1 MNDRYPN
8 TIAQFTLSLLV
19 CTSVLATAC
28 TKQKKRAE
36 TPEQTQ
42 TQPRTVER
50 ADKPNVKQEKLR
62 ALDEFSSIKDEK
74 ERALAIYDEIDTVLS
89 HPRCV
94 NCHPAGDSP
103 YQGPDIT
110 RIGDTSPKPH
120 QPLVV
125 RGEDGFGAAGMRCE
139 TCHGEANFENVPG
152 SPGWHLAPIEMAW
165 EGKTPGAICEQIKD
179 PERNGGKTLAQLTEH
194 MQHDALVGY
203 GWNPPA
209 HLQPAPGSQKIF
221 GELFAAWIEA
231 GAPCPPVDRP
241 R

>member
-1 MNDRYPN
+1 MNDRYTN
-8 TIAQFTLSLLV
+8 TIARLILSLLV
-19 CTSVLATAC
+19 CASVLATAC
-28 TKQKKRAE
+28 NKQKKRTE
-36 TPEQTQ
+36 TTEQTQ
-42 TQPRTVER
+42 TQPRKAER

-179 PERNGGKTLAQLTEH
+179 QDRNGGKTLAELIEH
-194 MQHDALVGY
+194 MAEDDLVGW
-203 GWNPPA
+203 GWNPGEGREPVPGTQEAFGDLYKAWAATGAHCPA
-209 HLQPAPGSQKIF
+209 S
-221 GELFAAWIEA
+221 
-231 GAPCPPVDRP
+231 
-241 R
+241 